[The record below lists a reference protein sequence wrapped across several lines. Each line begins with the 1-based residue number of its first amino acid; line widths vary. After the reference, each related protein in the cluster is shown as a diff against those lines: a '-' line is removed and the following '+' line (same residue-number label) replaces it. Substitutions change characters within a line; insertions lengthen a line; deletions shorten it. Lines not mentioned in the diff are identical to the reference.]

1 MVTASNIEAFREH
14 AMAVLKGINTNLQ
27 TDEDFAN
34 AERTVRWAK
43 EVEDKLDAAKEHALS
58 QTTSISQLF
67 QTIDAVR
74 DEARAVRLT
83 LDKLVK
89 AEKENRKSEIV
100 AQARKAYG
108 DHWSAL
114 CRRVGGEWIPAV
126 GVSYFADAIKGL
138 KSLDSM
144 RDKAST
150 ALAHA
155 KIEANAVA
163 DRIDANRKTVE
174 DMSLMPDFAQVCTK
188 APDDFAALYA
198 MRKQQRAD
206 AEAKRLEAERE
217 KIRREEEAKAR
228 AEAERAAQLERERIN
243 AEVQAKASAALEAER
258 IRLRAE
264 AEARMQA
271 MQADAAKRAAELK
284 AMAGA
289 LPEPTPQ
296 FAQPQADAGAKI
308 TLGQINQ
315 RLSPIALSVA
325 GLAQLGIQPA
335 GKDRAAVLYLES
347 DVARICSVL
356 IRHLTTVAHG
366 ENKEAA

>member
-1 MVTASNIEAFREH
+1 MTTDNQTLQQLLTERVTA
-14 AMAVLKGINTNLQ
+14 
-27 TDEDFAN
+27 FAN
-34 AERTVRWAK
+34 
-43 EVEDKLDAAKEHALS
+43 
-58 QTTSISQLF
+58 
-67 QTIDAVR
+67 
-74 DEARAVRLT
+74 
-83 LDKLVK
+83 
-89 AEKENRKSEIV
+89 
-100 AQARKAYG
+100 G
-108 DHWSAL
+108 
-114 CRRVGGEWIPAV
+114 
-126 GVSYFADAIKGL
+126 
-138 KSLDSM
+138 
-144 RDKAST
+144 
-150 ALAHA
+150 
-155 KIEANAVA
+155 

-188 APDDFAALYA
+188 APDDFAALYG

-228 AEAERAAQLERERIN
+228 AEAERVTQAERVAQAERERIR
-243 AEVQAKASAALEAER
+243 AEEQAKAQAAQEAAREQFF
-258 IRLRAE
+258 AT
-264 AEARMQA
+264 AEAR
-271 MQADAAKRAAELK
+271 MQADAAKRAADLK

-296 FAQPQADAGAKI
+296 FAQPQADTGAKI

-356 IRHLTTVAHG
+356 IRHLMTVARG
-366 ENKEAA
+366 EIKEAA